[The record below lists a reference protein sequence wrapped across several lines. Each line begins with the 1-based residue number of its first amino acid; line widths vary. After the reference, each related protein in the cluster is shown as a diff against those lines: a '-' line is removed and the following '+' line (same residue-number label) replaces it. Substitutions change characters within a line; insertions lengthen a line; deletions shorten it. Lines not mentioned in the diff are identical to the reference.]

1 MKHGAACVVTA
12 MVMVAIVTGCSSVKS
27 ATSKVT
33 ELVGRQKSNTIEPT
47 ELQEFEPQISVDDL
61 WSKRVGKGADEHY
74 LKLTPAVLGPHLYV
88 ADRYG
93 RLAATDL
100 ESGEVIWEV
109 RDKNLQYTGGPGAGD
124 GLALMGTGDARVI
137 AREAG
142 TGKLRWVAK
151 VSSEILAA
159 PQAAVGIVVVRTA
172 DGKLYGLNAQSGAQ
186 IWIYDRTVPTLTL
199 RGNATPVIHGDVVF
213 AGFDN
218 GRLVALRLATGKLMW
233 ESRLAIPSG
242 RSDLERMVDV
252 DGDPIVVG
260 DTVYAASF
268 QGGVAAISVFDGQIE
283 WTRDIST
290 YTDLTVGEERVYITD
305 EYGSWWSYV
314 PHFLHTPGYVYAYSF
329 GELLVLALYRLY
341 QEEGDAFVPK
351 YIDLLAAG
359 DSDYPDRLLASVGV
373 DINDPGF
380 WQKGIDVIEA
390 WVTQAESL
398 SRQLYP
404 EKFA

>member
-1 MKHGAACVVTA
+1 MKHSAACVVAA
-12 MVMVAIVTGCSSVKS
+12 MLMVAIGTGCSSVKS

-33 ELVGRQKSNTIEPT
+33 GLIGRPKSNAVEPT
-47 ELQEFEPQISVDDL
+47 ELQEFEPQITVDDL

-93 RLAATDL
+93 RLAAADL
-100 ESGEVIWEV
+100 ESGEIIWEV

-159 PQAAVGIVVVRTA
+159 PQAAGGIVVVRTA
-172 DGKLYGLNAQSGAQ
+172 DGKLYGLNSQSGAQ

-199 RGNATPVIHGDVVF
+199 RGNAAPVIHDDVVF

-218 GRLVALRLATGKLMW
+218 GRLVALRLATGKLIW

-252 DGDPIVVG
+252 DGDPIIVG

-268 QGGVAAISVFDGQIE
+268 QGGVAAVSVFDGQIE

-290 YTDLTVGEERVYITD
+290 YAELAVGDDRVYITD
-305 EYGSWWSYV
+305 EYGSVWALDRHTGASIWKQEGLSHRLVSGPSFFSGYIVVGDFEGYMHWLDAGTGDFALRVQIDKERIIAPAINAGKVLLSYSA
-314 PHFLHTPGYVYAYSF
+314 G
-329 GELLVLALYRLY
+329 GRL
-341 QEEGDAFVPK
+341 
-351 YIDLLAAG
+351 
-359 DSDYPDRLLASVGV
+359 
-373 DINDPGF
+373 
-380 WQKGIDVIEA
+380 
-390 WVTQAESL
+390 QAM
-398 SRQLYP
+398 RIQ
-404 EKFA
+404 